1 MDADSE
7 LNRISDFHGHLGPF
21 VVIGYRMG
29 KVANR
34 LLGEDPFGKSAVVM
48 TGGKTPMSCVVDGVQ
63 LASGCTLGKGNI
75 GIVDHG
81 LVSSLFISK
90 SKKKSVSLEL
100 REEILSRIMESE
112 KDQLEQL
119 ATELFHMPEESLLK
133 ISED

>member
-1 MDADSE
+1 LDADSE
-7 LNRISDFHGHLGPF
+7 LNRISEFHGHLGPF

-34 LLGEDPFGKSAVVM
+34 LLGKDPFGKSAIVM

-90 SKKKSVSLEL
+90 SKEKSVSLEL
-100 REEILSRIMESE
+100 REEILSRIKETE

-119 ATELFHMPEESLLK
+119 ATELFHMSEESLLK
-133 ISED
+133 ISEE

>member
-7 LNRISDFHGHLGPF
+7 LKNIADFHGHLGPF

-29 KVANR
+29 KIANR
-34 LLGEDPFGKSAVVM
+34 LIGEDPFGKSALVL

-81 LVSSLFISK
+81 RVASFFISK
-90 SKKKSVSLEL
+90 GKESNVTVEL
-100 REEILSRIMESE
+100 NEDILTRIVKSE
-112 KDQLEQL
+112 KDQLEQI
-119 ATELFHMPEESLLK
+119 ATELFRMPEESLFRIK
-133 ISED
+133 EG